1 MNNIDITEEA
11 LRIVYLERSA
21 TVEEEVFNREIEYI
35 LSIGT
40 SVEMAED
47 KKNQLLSRLGE
58 IAFSMSF
65 GQILDK
71 NIRDLEISLEH
82 LAQETKLPLAIIN
95 ELIGDRIYT
104 NNVPIVMIKN
114 LLTKLR
120 IGFSTAEKGIKKTFE
135 LLQNSITE
143 QAGAAHEIPA
153 FRKGIYLPKDVV
165 SGAQLRNDGREL
177 YENKE
182 SLDKYIGR
190 LEQLLK

>member
-21 TVEEEVFNREIEYI
+21 TLEEEVVNREMEYI
-35 LSIGT
+35 LSSGT
-40 SVEMAED
+40 TVEMPED
-47 KKNQLLSRLGE
+47 RKSQLLSRLGD

-82 LAQETKLPLAIIN
+82 LAQETKLPVNIID

-135 LLQNSITE
+135 LLQNSIAE
-143 QAGAAHEIPA
+143 QAGATHEIPA
-153 FRKGIYLPKDVV
+153 FRKGIYLPKDVA
-165 SGAQLRNDGREL
+165 SGAQLRSDGREL